1 MKYHQATLNV
11 LLLVA
16 LTISHHASATPLGLG
31 GNGNGLLN
39 RSDGLEQNLRP
50 QHIGRQLSSREAVSI
65 AERRY
70 GGRAVGVRQ
79 IQTGSGVAYKV
90 RILRDDGKIKNVV
103 IDDN

>member
-1 MKYHQATLNV
+1 MSV
-11 LLLVA
+11 LLLVTLA
-16 LTISHHASATPLGLG
+16 ASHNAIANPLGLG
-31 GNGNGLLN
+31 GSGNGLLN
-39 RSDGLEQNLRP
+39 RSEGLEQNLRP
-50 QHIGRQLSSREAVSI
+50 QHLGRQLSSREAVSI